1 MPTDPIIAE
10 IHRIREQLWKQCH
23 GSPEEMAQRQRKLH
37 QPDKS
42 RVVDPAKWKK
52 RRAAVKLPARRD

>member
-1 MPTDPIIAE
+1 MTTDPIVAQ
-10 IHRIREQLWKQCH
+10 IHKIREQLWKKCH
-23 GSPEEMAQRQRKLH
+23 GSAQEMAQRQQQLP

-52 RRAAVKLPARRD
+52 SRAAARRRVAQ